1 MERQPPPPPAARSAA
16 RSSAIRRPASRPL
29 DRQLA
34 LIGVLLTLAAV
45 AWVITARRMA
55 GMDAGP
61 WTDPGALGFYISTW
75 VVMMAAMMLPS
86 LAPVMLRYSDHQQL
100 RYSDHQHGP
109 GPHVRISRAGKTGLF
124 VGGYLAVWAAAGL
137 VGYALLEAGRSL
149 DGGVFSWDRAGRWT
163 AAGVLLVATL
173 YQFTPAKRACL
184 TRCRNARASRYG
196 TSRDHRAPRDGGLR
210 AGIQHGAWCLGCCWA
225 LMVALFALGAMSVA
239 WMVLISVL
247 IAGERLLPWRT
258 LGAIGV
264 AAVLA
269 ALTIGVAAAP
279 SRVPLLRIPHASM
292 SMRAMGSK

>member
-1 MERQPPPPPAARSAA
+1 
-16 RSSAIRRPASRPL
+16 
-29 DRQLA
+29 
-34 LIGVLLTLAAV
+34 
-45 AWVITARRMA
+45 MA

-86 LAPVMLRYSDHQQL
+86 LAPVVL

-109 GPHVRISRAGKTGLF
+109 MPHARISHAGKTGLF
-124 VGGYLAVWAAAGL
+124 VAGYLAVWAAVGL

-163 AAGVLLVATL
+163 AAGVLLAATG

-196 TSRDHRAPRDGGLR
+196 TSHDHRASRDGGLR
-210 AGIQHGAWCLGCCWA
+210 SGIRHGLWCLGCCWA

-292 SMRAMGSK
+292 SMQAMGSK